1 MRVEQADEVAAA
13 VADGTEEWRVARD
26 GRHQVD
32 IGTIGQERVADADA
46 AKLRDDVKGGVA
58 SEGAVDDAAGAA
70 GMRWEAG
77 SRRRCS
83 KHTNKIIALQGGV
96 TASRSVG
103 MRLVNLQLARD
114 NQRRLFSR
122 VERDVDTCLEQRAHL
137 RNVRDL
143 RGRCG
148 VDE

>member
-83 KHTNKIIALQGGV
+83 KHTNKIIALQ
-96 TASRSVG
+96 
-103 MRLVNLQLARD
+103 LARD

-122 VERDVDTCLEQRAHL
+122 VERDVDTCLEQRAHAIDVAQA
-137 RNVRDL
+137 NPFF
-143 RGRCG
+143 
-148 VDE
+148 